1 MPGNEYLARYL
12 RYLVLQERASK
23 IVKNTPIGLKFF
35 VVGQNKNLLPPLLL
49 KLFRPTSLKLIFA
62 EIFAIFVFT
71 RKVL

>member
-23 IVKNTPIGLKFF
+23 IVKNTTIGLKFF

-49 KLFRPTSLKLIFA
+49 KLFRPTSFKLIFS
-62 EIFAIFVFT
+62 EIFALLVFT
-71 RKVL
+71 RKLL